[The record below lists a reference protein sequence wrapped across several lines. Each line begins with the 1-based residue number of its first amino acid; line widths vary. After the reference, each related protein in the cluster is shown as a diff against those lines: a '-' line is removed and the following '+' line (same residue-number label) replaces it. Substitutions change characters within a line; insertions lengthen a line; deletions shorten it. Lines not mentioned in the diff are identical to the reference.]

1 MSFKEILLLFIQFA
15 LYKQTKYILLLCS
28 LSSEEEI
35 LIIYYGDGYLL
46 FSYMT
51 IVNIDLLNRA
61 VLCTDDDTKFFYIV
75 DVK

>member
-1 MSFKEILLLFIQFA
+1 M
-15 LYKQTKYILLLCS
+15 LLLCS

>member
-28 LSSEEEI
+28 LSFEEEI

-46 FSYMT
+46 FNYMT

>member
-1 MSFKEILLLFIQFA
+1 MCFIQFA
-15 LYKQTKYILLLCS
+15 LYKQTKYILLLYS
-28 LSSEEEI
+28 LSFEEEI

-46 FSYMT
+46 FNYMT

>member
-1 MSFKEILLLFIQFA
+1 MSFKEILLLSIQFS
-15 LYKQTKYILLLCS
+15 LYKQTKYILLLYS

-35 LIIYYGDGYLL
+35 LIIYYEDGYLL